1 MSIKRPL
8 GVLFT
13 NCTCSTGLQV
23 VRTRSIFSH
32 AGTVWGASLIPSW
45 QAALIGQ
52 QQQPGC
58 SGAGNAVAASPG
70 PAAGQSSVL
79 CTCAADGTV
88 RLWNV
93 CMDPSASTSG
103 PTGMPQD
110 PAAVARVTRTLR
122 GKATQHAL
130 QSSAA
135 AHRCCCSCCRHFVA
149 ALNPCA

>member
-1 MSIKRPL
+1 MLVTI
-8 GVLFT
+8 
-13 NCTCSTGLQV
+13 CTCATALQV

-58 SGAGNAVAASPG
+58 SGPGSAVAASPG
-70 PAAGQSSVL
+70 PAAGQSSLL
-79 CTCAADGTV
+79 CTCASDGTV

-122 GKATQHAL
+122 GE
-130 QSSAA
+130 AA
-135 AHRCCCSCCRHFVA
+135 YQAVRTPAVA
-149 ALNPCA
+149 